1 MSRMDEQHTTYEA
14 ASSAPAVSLSAG
26 QWLRQA
32 RERAGMDL
40 GVLSALVKVPVRQLQ
55 ALEADQHDQLMGTA
69 FVRSLTV
76 TICRHVGVDPQPALD
91 LLPGNITRLGPEK
104 DSLGEADGPQLGG
117 LFHGRTFAWG
127 KWAALVLALV
137 LAGGTYSLWHQS
149 STDESEV
156 ADVLPPAVMPAP
168 AAAEPTTVTTT
179 DAAAAQTPA
188 NAQAPAVPPSTVT
201 LPAVPAAVPAESK
214 SQQ

>member
-1 MSRMDEQHTTYEA
+1 MSRMDDQHTTYEA

-55 ALEADQHDQLMGTA
+55 ALEADRHDQLMGTA

-104 DSLGEADGPQLGG
+104 DSLGEADAPQLGG
-117 LFHGRTFAWG
+117 LFHGRSFAWG
-127 KWAALVLALV
+127 KWGALVLALV
-137 LAGGTYSLWHQS
+137 LAGGTYSLWRQS
-149 STDESEV
+149 STDESSV
-156 ADVLPPAVMPAP
+156 ADALPPAVMPAP
-168 AAAEPTTVTTT
+168 AAIEPTTSTPT
-179 DAAAAQTPA
+179 DAAPAQTPA
-188 NAQAPAVPPSTVT
+188 NAQAPVVIPLTVT
-201 LPAVPAAVPAESK
+201 LPAAPAAAPSESK
-214 SQQ
+214 GQQ